1 MEWSGVFQI
10 IIAGLGSMGGAGVI
24 VMAVADKLAK
34 LWAERILENDK
45 KRYAEQMEE
54 LMQKH
59 RCDLK
64 KLQEQLNI
72 YRECVVRYQSAQF
85 VHYCELWASLYDL
98 KVKGDDLWDDAKF
111 IKLKKFQEQFKKTKQ
126 EIEKGSL
133 LIEDEHYSELQDI
146 LQRFE
151 EYESGKRRLLAARQN
166 DINNTDVNGF
176 IDANRIH
183 RKKYNDL
190 IMEIRSSFRKQIK
203 GEW

>member
-111 IKLKKFQEQFKKTKQ
+111 LKLKKFQEQFKKTKQ
-126 EIEKGSL
+126 EIEKGS
-133 LIEDEHYSELQDI
+133 
-146 LQRFE
+146 
-151 EYESGKRRLLAARQN
+151 
-166 DINNTDVNGF
+166 
-176 IDANRIH
+176 
-183 RKKYNDL
+183 
-190 IMEIRSSFRKQIK
+190 
-203 GEW
+203 